1 MIYSLRV
8 FGCCITNT
16 RPRVPGWEGWAD
28 MCASCVHYS
37 CIPEFKGKR
46 QRGTVSV
53 LSTLC
58 RYKTAIM
65 SILLTIAVQIH
76 APRPHGLKC
85 TLRMQCFTEDDVNI
99 LFRENEANIFNSMF
113 KTRTK
118 ITTACPLSHTRR
130 IRVG

>member
-65 SILLTIAVQIH
+65 SICPDTCTASARTEVYLAH
-76 APRPHGLKC
+76 AMLH
-85 TLRMQCFTEDDVNI
+85 
-99 LFRENEANIFNSMF
+99 
-113 KTRTK
+113 
-118 ITTACPLSHTRR
+118 
-130 IRVG
+130 